1 MLLFREERVS
11 AIDHVNSFGKINCHV
26 QSEGQT
32 DLMKA
37 LGYFMCKKLEGG
49 YGGLVGMKAMLVG

>member
-1 MLLFREERVS
+1 MLLTMSIALVRS
-11 AIDHVNSFGKINCHV
+11 IAMVNV
-26 QSEGQT
+26 RSEGQT